1 MYFNINLSIIN
12 MSSIPN
18 SIYYLIIII
27 KSEYKIKIM
36 FFKAPIWGV
45 RGLNCIFAP
54 SLNSEVMKKRTDFLV
69 IGSGIAG
76 LTFALKAVKFG
87 KVTIVTKANLEDT
100 NTRYAQGGIAAV
112 FSEPDNFE
120 KHIND
125 TLVAGGGICNE
136 EVVRMVV
143 HEAPDRIKDL
153 INMGVSFD
161 KKENGTYD
169 LAKEGGH
176 TEYRILH
183 HKDRTGESIQKTLME
198 GVRNEAK
205 IEILEHHFAI
215 ELLTQHHLGEEVKR
229 NYPDIKCYGAYVAD
243 LVNQQVITILSKVT
257 VIATGGIGNVY
268 LTTTNPEI
276 ATGDGVAMVYRAKG
290 TIENMEFIQFHP
302 TSLYDPERKPS
313 FLITEALRGY
323 GAVLKNLSG
332 EKFMNRYDSRGS
344 LAPRDIVARA
354 IDNEMKIW
362 GDDHV
367 WLDCTHLNKEG
378 LKDHFPNVYEH
389 CLERGI
395 DITKD
400 MIPVVPCAHYSCG
413 GIKVDINGQSNIDRL
428 YALGEAS
435 STGLHGANRLAS
447 NSLIE
452 AAVYAHRAAVHSGA
466 RLNDLTF
473 EERIPVWDYK
483 GTTHLEEMVLIT
495 QSTKEVQ
502 MIMSNYVGIVRSDIR
517 LERAMVRLDILY
529 EETERLY
536 KKSLISKKIC
546 ELRNLINVGYI
557 IIKMAK
563 NRHESIGLHYSI
575 DYPKRTSSEF

>member
-1 MYFNINLSIIN
+1 
-12 MSSIPN
+12 
-18 SIYYLIIII
+18 
-27 KSEYKIKIM
+27 
-36 FFKAPIWGV
+36 
-45 RGLNCIFAP
+45 
-54 SLNSEVMKKRTDFLV
+54 MKKKTDFLV

-76 LTFALKAVKFG
+76 LTFALKAVKHG
-87 KVTIVTKANLEDT
+87 KVTIVTKAKLEDT
-100 NTRYAQGGIAAV
+100 NTWYAQGGIAAV

-125 TLVAGGGICNE
+125 TLIAGGGICNE
-136 EVVRMVV
+136 DVVRMVV
-143 HEAPDRIKDL
+143 QEAPDRIKDL
-153 INMGVSFD
+153 IDLGVSFD
-161 KKENGTYD
+161 KKEDGTYD

-176 TEYRILH
+176 TEHRILH
-183 HKDRTGESIQKTLME
+183 HKDKTGESIQKALME
-198 GVRNEAK
+198 KVRNNAN

-215 ELLTQHHLGEEVKR
+215 EILTQHHLGEVVKR
-229 NYPDIKCYGAYVAD
+229 NYPDIKCFGAYVAD
-243 LVNQQVITILSKVT
+243 LVNQNVITLLSKVT
-257 VIATGGIGNVY
+257 VVATGGIGNVY

-395 DITKD
+395 DITRD

-413 GIKVDINGQSNIDRL
+413 GIKVDTDGQSNIDRL

-452 AAVYAHRAAVHSGA
+452 AAVYAHRAAIHSGN
-466 RLNDLTF
+466 RISGLKF
-473 EERIPVWDYK
+473 EERIPLWDYK

-495 QSTKEVQ
+495 QSCKEVQ

-557 IIKMAK
+557 IIKMAQ
-563 NRHESIGLHYSI
+563 NRHESVGLHYSI
-575 DYPKRTSSEF
+575 DYPKRSSSEF

>member
-1 MYFNINLSIIN
+1 MV
-12 MSSIPN
+12 
-18 SIYYLIIII
+18 
-27 KSEYKIKIM
+27 
-36 FFKAPIWGV
+36 WGV
-45 RGLNCIFAP
+45 LTSICIFAP

-161 KKENGTYD
+161 KKEDGTYD

-367 WLDCTHLNKEG
+367 WLDCTYLNKEG

-466 RLNDLTF
+466 RLNDLKF

-563 NRHESIGLHYSI
+563 NRHESVGLHYSI
-575 DYPKRTSSEF
+575 DYPKRASSEF

>member
-1 MYFNINLSIIN
+1 
-12 MSSIPN
+12 
-18 SIYYLIIII
+18 
-27 KSEYKIKIM
+27 
-36 FFKAPIWGV
+36 
-45 RGLNCIFAP
+45 
-54 SLNSEVMKKRTDFLV
+54 MKKRTDFLV

-76 LTFALKAVKFG
+76 LTFALKAAKYG
-87 KVTIVTKANLEDT
+87 KVTIITKANLDDT

-120 KHIND
+120 KHIRD

-143 HEAPDRIKDL
+143 QEAPDRIKDL
-153 INMGVSFD
+153 IDLGVTFD
-161 KKENGTYD
+161 KKEDGSYD
-169 LAKEGGH
+169 LAREGGH
-176 TEYRILH
+176 TEHRILH
-183 HKDRTGESIQKTLME
+183 HKDRTGESIQKALME
-198 GVRNEAK
+198 RARTEPN
-205 IEILEHHFAI
+205 INIFEHHFAI
-215 ELLTQHHLGEEVKR
+215 EILTQHHLGEVVKKNQSGIR
-229 NYPDIKCYGAYVAD
+229 CYGAYVAD
-243 LVNQQVITILSKVT
+243 LINQKVITFLSRVT
-257 VIATGGIGNVY
+257 IVSTGGIGEVY

-290 TIENMEFIQFHP
+290 DIENMEFIQFHP
-302 TSLYDPERKPS
+302 TSLYDPGRKPS
-313 FLITEALRGY
+313 FLITEALRGF
-323 GAVLKNLSG
+323 GAELKNIAG
-332 EKFMNRYDSRGS
+332 EKFMKRYDSRGS
-344 LAPRDIVARA
+344 LAPRDIVVRA

-367 WLDCTHLNKEG
+367 WLDCTHLDPEK

-413 GIKVDINGQSNIDRL
+413 GIKVDTEGQSNIDRL

-452 AAVYAHRAAVHSGA
+452 AAVYAHRAVLHSCSRIA
-466 RLNDLTF
+466 DLPF
-473 EERIPVWDYK
+473 EERIPEWDYK

-495 QSTKEVQ
+495 QSVKEVQ

-517 LERAMVRLDILY
+517 LERALVRLDILY
-529 EETERLY
+529 EETESLY
-536 KKSLISKKIC
+536 KKSLISQKIC

-563 NRHESIGLHYSI
+563 NRHESVGLHYSI
-575 DYPKRTSSEF
+575 DYPKRASSEF